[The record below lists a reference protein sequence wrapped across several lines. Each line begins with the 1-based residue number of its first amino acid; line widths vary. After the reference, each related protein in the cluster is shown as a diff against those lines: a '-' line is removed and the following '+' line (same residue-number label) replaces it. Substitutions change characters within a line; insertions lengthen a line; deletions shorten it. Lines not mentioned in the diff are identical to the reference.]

1 MAHELVI
8 TGFGAVGSFGGSHE
22 RLWQALLDGTP
33 LLSKCSRLADQSL
46 AAEITGFNLDD
57 YKRTAKGHRA
67 PWISQYAL
75 AAAAQAINQA
85 QLGAKAVDK
94 DAVSIVYGTGN
105 GPNDVVERNL
115 GAITR
120 SGLGAVE
127 PLSFQESVF
136 NAPASMI
143 SIEYGLRGPLLA
155 LPMGWAAGG
164 YAVSI
169 AADLILF
176 GHASAAI
183 VVVSDELS
191 DIGHSAMKALKLISP
206 KSDPS
211 EAIRPFDTARSGVIC
226 GEGGAALI
234 LETREH
240 AAARGAI
247 PLLELAG
254 WGIASDRFGVGPK
267 ADGLA
272 LTSAMQQAVSRAGGL
287 RPNVIYA
294 GSYCTNDADLAEA
307 TAIASTF
314 GGEKRPLVTNIR
326 GAIGEAKA
334 PTGLFNILAAE
345 TSLRTGMVPATTGCR
360 QVDPQCD
367 IDVCMRPTQLTD
379 LNAVM
384 CNAFWVNGT
393 NTSLLLKAVR

>member
-1 MAHELVI
+1 MAHDIVI
-8 TGFGAVGSFGGSHE
+8 TGFGALGSFGGSHE
-22 RLWQALLDGTP
+22 RLWQALLDGRP

-46 AAEITGFNLDD
+46 AAEITDFNLDD
-57 YKRTAKGHRA
+57 FKRTAKGHRA
-67 PWISQYAL
+67 PRISQYAL
-75 AAAAQAINQA
+75 AAAAQAIHQA
-85 QLGAKAVDK
+85 KLGAKAVDK

-115 GAITR
+115 AAITH

-136 NAPASMI
+136 NAPASLI
-143 SIEYGLRGPLLA
+143 SIEYSLRGPLLA

-164 YAVSI
+164 YAVAI

-176 GHASAAI
+176 GHASVVI

-206 KSDPS
+206 KDDPND
-211 EAIRPFDTARSGVIC
+211 AIRPFDIARSGAIC
-226 GEGGAALI
+226 GEGGAAII

-240 AAARGAI
+240 ATARGAV

-254 WGIASDRFGVGPK
+254 WGITSDSFGVGPK
-267 ADGLA
+267 ANGVALA
-272 LTSAMQQAVSRAGGL
+272 SAMLEAVNRAGGL
-287 RPNVIYA
+287 RPDVIYA
-294 GSYCTNDADLAEA
+294 GSYCTADADLAEA
-307 TAIASTF
+307 AAIASTF
-314 GGEKRPLVTNIR
+314 GGENRPLVTNIR

-334 PTGLFNILAAE
+334 PTGIFNILAAE
-345 TSLRTGMVPATTGCR
+345 ASLRTGTVPATTGCR
-360 QVDPQCD
+360 QVDPQCN
-367 IDVCMRPTQLTD
+367 IEVCIRPTKLASME
-379 LNAVM
+379 AVM

-393 NTSLLLKAVR
+393 NTSLLLRVAR